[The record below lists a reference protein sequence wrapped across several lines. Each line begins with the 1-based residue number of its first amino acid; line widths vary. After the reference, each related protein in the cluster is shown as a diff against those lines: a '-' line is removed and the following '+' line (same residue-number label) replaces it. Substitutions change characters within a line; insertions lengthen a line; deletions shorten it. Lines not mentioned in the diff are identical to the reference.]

1 MLDALL
7 GMAFEGVKNLL
18 SSEMGR
24 HAIHV
29 AAHKAGEATM
39 DMFKHR
45 HQQSSSRNSG
55 KSTSLP
61 SHRGV

>member
-1 MLDALL
+1 MLDVLF
-7 GMAFEGVKNLL
+7 GMAFAGVKNLL
-18 SSEMGR
+18 SSEIGKR
-24 HAIHV
+24 AIHV
-29 AAHKAGEATM
+29 AAHKAGEAAM
-39 DMFKHR
+39 DIFEHR